1 MPYRDTRRKRGKF
14 KSYIA
19 QEATSINSTIV
30 VPSFDPC
37 LVPSSNL
44 KFMGNVDVARG
55 GGGGGGGWQCWHVVV
70 VALSLIL

>member
-1 MPYRDTRRKRGKF
+1 MSYRDTNRDYYEEN
-14 KSYIA
+14 SNLA
-19 QEATSINSTIV
+19 LNSINSTIV

-55 GGGGGGGWQCWHVVV
+55 GVGGGRGGWQCWHVVV
-70 VALSLIL
+70 FAPSLIL